1 MVELP
6 FNIIREIRIFY
17 SVLSRTKLFKY
28 VEKKREKMV
37 SEIKVLNSVCIKI
50 QNKYLTKT
58 APYTDVLLK
67 TCSADMQQ
75 IYRRSPIQKCDFNKV
90 ATQLF

>member
-1 MVELP
+1 
-6 FNIIREIRIFY
+6 
-17 SVLSRTKLFKY
+17 
-28 VEKKREKMV
+28 MV

-75 IYRRSPIQKCDFNKV
+75 IYRRSPIQKCDFKKV